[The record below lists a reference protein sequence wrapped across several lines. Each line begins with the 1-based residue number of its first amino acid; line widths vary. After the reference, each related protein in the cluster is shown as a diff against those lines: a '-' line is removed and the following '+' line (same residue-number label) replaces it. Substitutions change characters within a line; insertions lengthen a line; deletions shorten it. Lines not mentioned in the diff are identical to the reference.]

1 MNKQQSNMPRAG
13 KESIKKVKRS
23 VVYIMYNY
31 LHTNGACFKCIKQ
44 TLEDC
49 RKSRDLWL
57 ENCCQPDS
65 GRIVY
70 GIQSTKSYLIFNPNI
85 KGYVLL
91 IETNTAQI
99 QSIHR
104 NQFFG
109 EFSLLDSDNQSGRMN
124 NTEAYELMLKA
135 YHLQFSKKKR

>member
-1 MNKQQSNMPRAG
+1 MLSTG
-13 KESIKKVKRS
+13 TESIKKVKRS
-23 VVYIMYNY
+23 VAYVMYNY
-31 LHTNGACFKCIKQ
+31 QHTDGTSFQCIKQ
-44 TLEDC
+44 TLDDC

-57 ENCCQPDS
+57 KKCSLPDS

-109 EFSLLDSDNQSGRMN
+109 EFSLLDSNNQSGRMN